1 MSNASVVTG
10 SKLEAAEERTNLAAS
25 CRAAAFLGWLLVF
38 VFVFFCSKHSKMSGL
53 RSDAFWWSPR
63 STDVVLRRVKLQFW
77 V

>member
-10 SKLEAAEERTNLAAS
+10 SKLEAAEERTKLAAS

-38 VFVFFCSKHSKMSGL
+38 VCFFSSKHSKMSGL